1 MNFHITS
8 RRAREL
14 QPERRPLGY
23 NTNPLDLATELIM
36 FKHAKPFSGFSVNDL
51 EKARAFYRDTLEL
64 DVADGPMDN
73 LELQLDDDTRVFIY
87 EKPNHVAAS
96 FTILNFPVDDVDR
109 AVEQLKERGVR
120 FEVYKSGDIAT
131 DEKGVHRDDDGG
143 PKIAWFK
150 DPAGNFLSVLE
161 AE

>member
-1 MNFHITS
+1 
-8 RRAREL
+8 
-14 QPERRPLGY
+14 
-23 NTNPLDLATELIM
+23 M

-64 DVADGPMDN
+64 DVTDGPMDN
-73 LELQLDDDTRVFIY
+73 LELQLDDDTSVFIY
-87 EKPNHVAAS
+87 EKPNHTPAS

-109 AVEQLKERGVR
+109 AVDQLKERGVR
-120 FEVYKSGDIAT
+120 FEVYKQGDIAT
-131 DEKGVHRDDDGG
+131 DEKGVHRDGG

-161 AE
+161 KTE